1 MINIETAYPLFV
13 TNNLSDLKDYYSEN
27 FGFEAVFFEP
37 NFYLHLLH
45 SESGQQLGFLMP
57 DHPSQPAFLHS
68 ATSNIGSIIT
78 FEVPSAKDAWQIAK
92 DTGLNIVLDYTEESW
107 GQNHLL
113 VRDPQ
118 GLMID
123 LVENV
128 QQ

>member
-1 MINIETAYPLFV
+1 MINIETSYPLFV
-13 TNNLSDLKDYYSEN
+13 TNNLSELKAYYSKN
-27 FGFEAVFFEP
+27 FGFEAVFFEED
-37 NFYLHLLH
+37 FYCHLLH
-45 SESGQQLGFLMP
+45 ASSGQQLGFMVP

-68 ATSNIGSIIT
+68 ATPNIGSIIT

-92 DTGLNIVLDYTEESW
+92 DTGMNIVLDYTEESW
-107 GQNHLL
+107 GQNHLI